1 MNSQLSI
8 IKFKNINNDVKM
20 HNVSDMEVLNLSQ
33 LSILHNRFSREIKSK
48 GGSDSLFIP
57 QTNLVLFY

>member
-1 MNSQLSI
+1 MNSQSSI

-48 GGSDSLFIP
+48 RGSDSLFIP
-57 QTNLVLFY
+57 